1 MTNKRVDGLVVA
13 PSSRLDYDHLAA
25 ARASAELVLLDRHLP
40 DLPVDSVLV
49 DNRKGADVGVSHVI
63 ACGHRRIALV
73 TGASPG
79 DWAGSDGRV
88 GRHLMSTGRER
99 IQGYRL
105 ALRRAG
111 IPVDPAYVRLGD
123 FHREA
128 AGQMALD
135 LLELPEPP
143 TAIFCTDSVITLG
156 VLEAL
161 QRAGVKMPEQ
171 MSVLGFDDPDWSEVV
186 RPTLTVVNQP
196 VYDLGALA
204 ARRVIARIRGD
215 ESRPRPHRLPTTL
228 LVRESVTAPS

>member
-1 MTNKRVDGLVVA
+1 
-13 PSSRLDYDHLAA
+13 
-25 ARASAELVLLDRHLP
+25 
-40 DLPVDSVLV
+40 
-49 DNRKGADVGVSHVI
+49 
-63 ACGHRRIALV
+63 
-73 TGASPG
+73 
-79 DWAGSDGRV
+79 
-88 GRHLMSTGRER
+88 MSTGRER